1 VRELENIIEHA
12 FVLCHNSSIEMKHL
26 PQEIIKAF
34 TEMQPLT
41 PEENLPLNT
50 AEKRAIEKILRK
62 NSGSRVAAA
71 RDLGIS
77 TVTLWRKMKKLGI
90 AKQL

>member
-1 VRELENIIEHA
+1 MRARTVVSGNEASLRKQEVTNDELYPGSE
-12 FVLCHNSSIEMKHL
+12 K
-26 PQEIIKAF
+26 
-34 TEMQPLT
+34 

-50 AEKRAIEKILRK
+50 AEKRAIEKTLRK
-62 NSGSRVAAA
+62 NSGSRAAAA